1 MADEKNDLPLEAQHI
16 PKSGVDQERAELLAS
31 LPDPDANLSDEERRA
46 VVGFSRPTTTTTISA
61 SVMVSPGRI
70 SC

>member
-1 MADEKNDLPLEAQHI
+1 MSDEKNDVPLEAQHV

-46 VVGFSRPTTTTTISA
+46 VVGPSRPSNTMISA
-61 SVMVSPGRI
+61 SVRVSTVRA
-70 SC
+70 CC